1 MYCLGLPLMTLAI
14 SLRTPSS
21 MGEKGETGKLVKPRG
36 LPVIL
41 SCIGGGFWGL
51 GNMVCTLFQSLYPC
65 PDSLFPGVGLK
76 LLPLP
81 LIVYLFCWFAETMV
95 AWGFRV
101 STSYYSLLYVCDS
114 TRENG
119 IFISFHL
126 CSLHFFM
133 PTGEMLSFLVGGAQ
147 MKRFSRREEKNPIL
161 SRQ

>member
-65 PDSLFPGVGLK
+65 PGSLFPGVGLK

-81 LIVYLFCWFAETMV
+81 LIVYPFCWFAETMV
-95 AWGFRV
+95 GLESQQVIIPYCMYVTRPEGMV
-101 STSYYSLLYVCDS
+101 SLFLFVYVLF
-114 TRENG
+114 
-119 IFISFHL
+119 IFL
-126 CSLHFFM
+126 CPLGKCSPFW
-133 PTGEMLSFLVGGAQ
+133 LVVP
-147 MKRFSRREEKNPIL
+147 K
-161 SRQ
+161 